1 MTKKRKP
8 SRKRKRSSPNGL
20 EKRVASLAPKDF
32 PIYFTG
38 NRKVWV
44 ELTALGKHKNPD
56 FIIPLPGTKR
66 SIVGFTKVVEVFG
79 DWWHSERFTGQDPK
93 AHERELVQAYAVE
106 GIKCLVLWESDI
118 KKRPRAVR
126 ERLRRFIKG

>member
-1 MTKKRKP
+1 MPKKRTTK
-8 SRKRKRSSPNGL
+8 RRKRSGPNTL

-44 ELTALGKHKNPD
+44 ELTTLGKRKNPD
-56 FIIPLPGTKR
+56 FIVPQAGTKR

-93 AHERELVQAYAVE
+93 THERELVAAYAAE

-126 ERLRRFIKG
+126 ERLRRFLKS